1 MVYPSAVGLPRC
13 GSWLAW
19 RFCRLLCV
27 LAAPTD
33 ASVVRRV
40 AARPVG
46 SSPSGGTPSGGGR
59 HPASPLVAGSSF
71 GFQLSRPCSRG
82 CRCSCTPL
90 RTNSVV
96 AVTVTTV
103 EGQERPSWGP
113 SRLRARGH
121 RGSSSGQGSLGEVL
135 LVRRSLGTQE
145 RVGAFDGSV
154 TFVVRWIEGGSLLD
168 KGSGAKYDAMVAYP
182 SLAIYGK

>member
-1 MVYPSAVGLPRC
+1 MPSVLP
-13 GSWLAW
+13 S
-19 RFCRLLCV
+19 LLFLV
-27 LAAPTD
+27 TSTD
-33 ASVVRRV
+33 ASVVRQV

-46 SSPSGGTPSGGGR
+46 SSPSGGTPSGGGT
-59 HPASPLVAGSSF
+59 SPGVSSGRRF
-71 GFQLSRPCSRG
+71 LPLGFSFTRPCSRG